1 MGSADVHVGTS
12 GWTYSDWTGAFY
24 PPDLPDSERL
34 SYYASRFDTVEINST
49 FYRFPP
55 QSMITA
61 WNRRLPEGF
70 HLVVKGTRRVTH
82 FQKLVECQEVLKAF
96 LERVETLRT
105 LRVVLWQLPPSLRQ
119 DLERLE
125 GFLQLLQREAPG
137 VRHAVEFRHASW
149 WAAETAELLRR
160 YGAAFV
166 ALSHPTL
173 PPDVLPTADF
183 LYVRFHGLGKQ
194 LYRYNYS
201 QEELA
206 DWVHRLQP
214 HLAGRSLYAFFNN
227 DYEAFAP
234 RNAIVFLQMLAD
246 AIASTKH
253 IPHRRR

>member
-12 GWTYSDWTGAFY
+12 GWTYSDWTGVFY

-34 SYYASRFDTVEINST
+34 SYYASQFDTVEINST

-55 QSMITA
+55 RTMITA
-61 WNRRLPEGF
+61 LNRRLPEGF

-82 FQKLVECQEVLKAF
+82 FQKLLDCQEVLKAF
-96 LERVETLRT
+96 LDRVLTLRT
-105 LRVVLWQLPPSLRQ
+105 LRVLLWQLPPSLRQ

-125 GFLQLLQREAPG
+125 GFLQLLQREASG

-149 WAAETAELLRR
+149 WAAETAEVLRR

-166 ALSHPTL
+166 AVSHPNL

-201 QEELA
+201 HEELSQ
-206 DWVHRLQP
+206 WVHRLRP
-214 HLAGRSLYAFFNN
+214 HLEGRTLYAFFNN

-234 RNAIVFLQMLAD
+234 HNAMTFRSLLAE
-246 AIASTKH
+246 ALTSTGKRKQ
-253 IPHRRR
+253 PGR